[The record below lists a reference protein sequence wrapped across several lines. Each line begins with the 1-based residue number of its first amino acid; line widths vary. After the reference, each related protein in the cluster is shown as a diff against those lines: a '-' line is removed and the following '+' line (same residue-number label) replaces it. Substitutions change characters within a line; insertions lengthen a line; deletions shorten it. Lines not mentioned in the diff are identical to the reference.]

1 MGSIKYHTHLQVA
14 ELVAKPPPM
23 MGPRT
28 VPAPQDHP
36 VKAKYMGLSFKEVM
50 EVIRAITPK

>member
-1 MGSIKYHTHLQVA
+1 
-14 ELVAKPPPM
+14 M

-28 VPAPQDHP
+28 VPAPHDHP
-36 VKAKYMGLSFKEVM
+36 VKAKYIGLSLREVM